1 MPDEK
6 VIVAKPAKKP
16 AKKPTEETNIQ
27 SLLKLAV
34 TKGVDADQLDK
45 LLTLKERVDDRK
57 AAQEFAEALSS
68 FQDQC
73 PVIPKASTAKV
84 VGRSGAAFTYQ
95 FADLDTIVRVIRP
108 ELRMNG
114 LSFSWDSKT
123 TDKMIMCICTL
134 THVNGHK
141 ETASF
146 ECPTDS
152 KAGMS
157 EQQKVASALTFA
169 RRQSLVQVL
178 GLTVTDPDEDGGE
191 ADYERISAGQVA
203 DIEALISEVG
213 ADDKRFLKFMKVE
226 CLEDILA
233 SHYSMAVKALERKR
247 Q

>member
-1 MPDEK
+1 
-6 VIVAKPAKKP
+6 
-16 AKKPTEETNIQ
+16 
-27 SLLKLAV
+27 
-34 TKGVDADQLDK
+34 
-45 LLTLKERVDDRK
+45 
-57 AAQEFAEALSS
+57 
-68 FQDQC
+68 
-73 PVIPKASTAKV
+73 
-84 VGRSGAAFTYQ
+84 
-95 FADLDTIVRVIRP
+95 
-108 ELRMNG
+108 MNG